1 MNNYTDIDYNK
12 NEIRQASIWPLDTA
26 PIGPVV
32 GMTYF
37 DTIIKS
43 LRTWDG
49 EKWVS
54 AADLPIAGI
63 GEEGALGGIRVGD
76 RLSIDTTNGLL
87 SADVQ
92 SDNNL
97 TDELLEKIIGIDTS
111 FEEHNADVG
120 AHPYIQSLISA
131 EAQMRQVQDNTISN
145 NLSIETQRAMS
156 AETNLQNT
164 KEDKSNKTT
173 SITSSS
179 TNGQYPSAAAV
190 YTELTKKVTANVTIP
205 ASNEYKVVKYDSK
218 GLVTDGRKVTSDDV
232 DNISAS
238 KIGNGSVSDTEYNYL
253 AGLNANLQTQL
264 DNLSSGKA
272 NKIGNKDLSDIKN
285 ELDQDIQDINDI
297 LGVSEKDYSGSV
309 IKRTKDLS
317 NIATVMQANS
327 SKYSVSAI
335 NVTTAGT
342 GYKVGETFNVGSG
355 SSIAATVASVN
366 SNGGI
371 VDVSWN
377 NDLEFST
384 DIKGNNLSPTGYSG
398 SGSGAK
404 LQVLTN
410 YAQGT
415 QVVNG
420 TLIHVPDKDPI
431 VQYSRMRSF
440 VAAEIAAQQER
451 GICGYISSNDP
462 NTISGTTLAIGQLWY
477 NNNSTGVP
485 DTTFPWQVK
494 EWNGSGWSNFKDY
507 NPKLN
512 DIWVNKNVTD
522 PLTSSGYYWMD
533 KWLPYGF
540 SFDPSGFVHTVNNET
555 IAGVKTFTSTIIG
568 NIETANAL
576 RVARDIALSGH
587 VTGNVS
593 FKGDSN
599 VNMATT
605 ISDNVIK
612 NSMIQNSTIDIGKMA
627 NQTITSITSYSSLPS
642 NYAVNNVK
650 TQQNWLNDFASRLNY
665 LVNNKNTVFVQ
676 ATQPVPNRSGD
687 LWVTT
692 VS

>member
-54 AADLPIAGI
+54 AADLPIAGV
-63 GEEGALGGIRVGD
+63 GEEGALGGIKVGD
-76 RLSIDTTNGLL
+76 RLTIDTTNGLL
-87 SADVQ
+87 SAEVQ

-97 TDELLEKIIGIDTS
+97 TDELLEKILSIDTDLDD
-111 FEEHNADVG
+111 HNNDVS
-120 AHPYIQSLISA
+120 AHPYIQGLVSA
-131 EAQMRQVQDNTISN
+131 EALIRQTQDNTIAG
-145 NLSIETQRAMS
+145 NLDIETQRAMS

-173 SITSSS
+173 TITSSS

-190 YTELTKKVTANVTIP
+190 YTELTKKVTANTTIP
-205 ASNEYKVVKYDSK
+205 ASNEYKVVTYDSK
-218 GLVTDGRKVTSDDV
+218 GLVTGGRKVTSDDV

-238 KIGNGSVSDTEYNYL
+238 KIGNGSVSDTEFNYL
-253 AGLNANLQTQL
+253 DGLSSNLQTQL
-264 DNLSSGKA
+264 NSLSDGKA
-272 NKIGNKDLSDIKN
+272 NKVNGKDLSEIKD
-285 ELDQDIQDINDI
+285 ELDQDIQDLNDI
-297 LGVSEKDYSGSV
+297 LGTTEKDYAGSV

-317 NIATVMQANS
+317 NIATVMQADS
-327 SKYSVSAI
+327 TKYSVSAI
-335 NVTTAGT
+335 NVTTAGI
-342 GYKVGETFNVGSG
+342 GYRVGETFNVGSG
-355 SSIAATVASVN
+355 SSISATIASVN

-371 VDVSWN
+371 IDLSWN
-377 NDLEFST
+377 NDLQFNT

-404 LQVLTN
+404 LQVITN
-410 YAQGT
+410 YAQGS

-420 TLIHVPDKDPI
+420 TLIYVPDKDPL
-431 VQYSRMRSF
+431 VQYSRMQSF
-440 VAAEIAAQQER
+440 VAAEIAAQQEK

-462 NTISGTTLAIGQLWY
+462 NTISGTTLAVGQLWY
-477 NNNSTGVP
+477 NNNSTGIP

-494 EWNGSGWSNFKDY
+494 EWNGSGWGNFQDY

-568 NIETANAL
+568 NIETANTL
-576 RVARDIALSGH
+576 RTARDIALSGN

-593 FKGDSN
+593 FKGDAN
-599 VNMATT
+599 VDIATT
-605 ISDNVIK
+605 IADNAIK

-627 NQTITSITSYSSLPS
+627 QQTISSITSYTSLPA

-650 TQQNWLNDFASRLNY
+650 TAQNWLNDFASRLNY

-676 ATQPVPNRSGD
+676 ATQPTPNRTGD
-687 LWVTT
+687 MWVTT

>member
-131 EAQMRQVQDNTISN
+131 EAQTRQAQDNTISN

-238 KIGNGSVSDTEYNYL
+238 KIGNGLVSDTEYNYL

-272 NKIGNKDLSDIKN
+272 NKIGNKDLSDK
-285 ELDQDIQDINDI
+285 
-297 LGVSEKDYSGSV
+297 
-309 IKRTKDLS
+309 
-317 NIATVMQANS
+317 
-327 SKYSVSAI
+327 
-335 NVTTAGT
+335 
-342 GYKVGETFNVGSG
+342 
-355 SSIAATVASVN
+355 
-366 SNGGI
+366 
-371 VDVSWN
+371 
-377 NDLEFST
+377 
-384 DIKGNNLSPTGYSG
+384 P
-398 SGSGAK
+398 
-404 LQVLTN
+404 
-410 YAQGT
+410 
-415 QVVNG
+415 
-420 TLIHVPDKDPI
+420 
-431 VQYSRMRSF
+431 
-440 VAAEIAAQQER
+440 
-451 GICGYISSNDP
+451 
-462 NTISGTTLAIGQLWY
+462 GQ
-477 NNNSTGVP
+477 
-485 DTTFPWQVK
+485 
-494 EWNGSGWSNFKDY
+494 
-507 NPKLN
+507 
-512 DIWVNKNVTD
+512 
-522 PLTSSGYYWMD
+522 
-533 KWLPYGF
+533 
-540 SFDPSGFVHTVNNET
+540 
-555 IAGVKTFTSTIIG
+555 
-568 NIETANAL
+568 
-576 RVARDIALSGH
+576 R
-587 VTGNVS
+587 
-593 FKGDSN
+593 
-599 VNMATT
+599 
-605 ISDNVIK
+605 
-612 NSMIQNSTIDIGKMA
+612 
-627 NQTITSITSYSSLPS
+627 
-642 NYAVNNVK
+642 
-650 TQQNWLNDFASRLNY
+650 
-665 LVNNKNTVFVQ
+665 
-676 ATQPVPNRSGD
+676 
-687 LWVTT
+687 
-692 VS
+692 